1 LIPGAYAELVA
12 MEGDLTVIACWVG
25 GMEES
30 EFRSL

>member
-1 LIPGAYAELVA
+1 LIPGARADLAA
-12 MEGDLTVIACWVG
+12 MFGDLTVIACWVG